1 MSLDLGIEIEYDGT
15 FYTKTAVEN
24 LNKLFSKIKEQN
36 KFKKQYIILLDE
48 IYIGNDGMDFSDL
61 HLIFPFIN
69 ILMAINPAA
78 YNMTIPVNITS
89 PSGNN
94 ILAKQLFTK
103 HRNSF
108 QIAVLLAHINKFYK
122 DKDGQYKCLD
132 VANDKPLEASNI
144 PTGPLPI
151 WIQRSQD
158 ATDEEVL
165 EYMKESFLKEAIG
178 VTLVHSSRKQFSQEA
193 KSWLDQEEWKV
204 LIFRDMTGSETDN
217 LVAFIEDTTA
227 NMEVFSRAKK
237 LLIIVT
243 K

>member
-1 MSLDLGIEIEYDGT
+1 MNGE
-15 FYTKTAVEN
+15 KR
-24 LNKLFSKIKEQN
+24 
-36 KFKKQYIILLDE
+36 QYIILLDE
-48 IYIGNDGMDFSDL
+48 ILVNNDGMDFSEVQ
-61 HLIFPFIN
+61 LIYSLIN
-69 ILMAINPAA
+69 ILMAVNPAGF
-78 YNMTIPVNITS
+78 YLTKTVEITS
-89 PSGNN
+89 LSGNN
-94 ILAKQLFTK
+94 VLPKQLFTR

-122 DKDGQYKCLD
+122 ERETLNLGAKYKCLD
-132 VANDKPLEASNI
+132 AVNDKPLDDSDL
-144 PTGPLPI
+144 PSGPLPI

>member
-165 EYMKESFLKEAIG
+165 KYLKEYFLQKAII
-178 VTLVHSSRKQFSQEA
+178 VTLVHSRKQFSQSA
-193 KSWLDQEEWKV
+193 KSWLDQENWKV
-204 LIFRDMTGSETDN
+204 RKFGDMTGSETDN
-217 LVAFIEDTTA
+217 LVAFIEDITA
-227 NMEVFSRAKK
+227 NMEVLSRAKK
-237 LLIIVT
+237 QLIIVT